1 MIENKP
7 KLLEYFSSM
16 RKRDDEQVFVPYEE
30 EIDDNNNDFIKNNE
44 NNAFKYFGLIFGKR
58 DDEVEFN
65 DQYF

>member
-7 KLLEYFSSM
+7 KILKYFSSI
-16 RKRDDEQVFVPYEE
+16 RKRDDEQDFVPYEE
-30 EIDDNNNDFIKNNE
+30 EIDDNNNDFINNNE
-44 NNAFKYFGLIFGKR
+44 NKAFKYFGSIFGKR